1 MTSPRLQLDLGAL
14 AQNFHFLRRR
24 GTGSLPAEQAA
35 AVVKADAY
43 GLGLEPVA
51 RRLWREG
58 CRRFFVAV
66 AQEGVELRGLLPDA
80 RIYVLAGATAVTLN
94 ELITHRLTPVLN
106 TPQQC
111 VLWSQLPELPM
122 AGLHVDTGMHRLGL
136 PCDYDFTRLPP
147 LQLELVMTHFA
158 RADEWSDPMRQEQL
172 NRFAACVPTL
182 RSQFPDA
189 LLSVNN
195 SAAALSDH
203 DVSLG
208 GLADA
213 AVNIDRLG
221 IALYGVNPHVE
232 RGSIPAKRTLA
243 NVATL
248 EGQVLQIREVEAG
261 AGVGYG
267 STYQVSGP
275 SLLATIGAGYADGV
289 PRLLSNRG
297 QVYFQGHRIP
307 IVGRVSMDSLVVDLT
322 NAAGCAIKEGDWV
335 EIFGANLPVDDVA
348 RQAETIAYEVYTG
361 IGSRVVRLL

>member
-1 MTSPRLQLDLGAL
+1 MS
-14 AQNFHFLRRR
+14 
-24 GTGSLPAEQAA
+24 
-35 AVVKADAY
+35 
-43 GLGLEPVA
+43 
-51 RRLWREG
+51 
-58 CRRFFVAV
+58 
-66 AQEGVELRGLLPDA
+66 
-80 RIYVLAGATAVTLN
+80 GATLCGKSS
-94 ELITHRLTPVLN
+94 ESFCCL
-106 TPQQC
+106 C
-111 VLWSQLPELPM
+111 S
-122 AGLHVDTGMHRLGL
+122 
-136 PCDYDFTRLPP
+136 
-147 LQLELVMTHFA
+147 
-158 RADEWSDPMRQEQL
+158 
-172 NRFAACVPTL
+172 TL

-213 AVNIDRLG
+213 AANIDRLG

-232 RGSIPAKRTLA
+232 RGSIPAKQTLA

-307 IVGRVSMDSLVVDLT
+307 IVGRISMDSLVVDLT